1 MKPTTKLSFMKKLLL
16 LSLFILSSFSYA
28 QEELNIFDSY
38 LHELL
43 SPTEEKSVISFD
55 IDNISHRKA
64 TIEKITSDSYNDPS
78 YLKTAMIL
86 HMLKYK
92 LGDEEYAHGIN
103 SYLVDLNQNNQ
114 NATFKSFKESIETQ
128 SHLDVSDFFNDW
140 FVGKGFPSYEIS
152 WFQNKS
158 TNAINIT
165 VNQIQSDPS
174 VSFFEMPVPIKVS
187 NEQGESQFI
196 RLELSGSK
204 QSFTGIIPFAIKTV
218 QIDPEYQIISK
229 NNTVK
234 NGIDQEVLNNTI
246 ALFPNPARN
255 SLNIQNSSDAV
266 VEKISIYNML
276 GKLVL
281 QETNPIAAINLRPLS
296 FGIHLVEIETSQ
308 GTLHKTILKEQ

>member
-1 MKPTTKLSFMKKLLL
+1 MKPTTKLSFMKKILL

-28 QEELNIFDSY
+28 QEQLNIFDSY

-43 SPTEEKSVISFD
+43 TAADEKSVINFD
-55 IDNISHRKA
+55 IDNISHRKS
-64 TIEKITSDSYNDPS
+64 TVEKITADSYNDPS

-92 LGDEEYAHGIN
+92 LGDEDYNQSIT
-103 SYLVDLNQNNQ
+103 SYLSDLDLNNQ
-114 NATFKSFKESIETQ
+114 NATLKSFKQSIETQ
-128 SHLDVSDFFNDW
+128 SHLDVSNFFNDW

-152 WFQNKS
+152 WFQNES
-158 TNAINIT
+158 THTISIT
-165 VNQIQSDPS
+165 VNQIQSDAS

-187 NEQGESQFI
+187 SEHGESQFI
-196 RLELSGSK
+196 RLELSDNK
-204 QSFTGIIPFAIKTV
+204 QSFSGIIPFTIKTV
-218 QIDPEYQIISK
+218 EIDPEYQIISS
-229 NNTVK
+229 NNTIK
-234 NGIDQEVLNNTI
+234 NGIDQEVLNTTI

-255 SLNIQNSSDAV
+255 SLNIQNSSDAI
-266 VEKISIYNML
+266 VEKVSIYNML

-296 FGIHLVEIETSQ
+296 FGVHLVKIETSQ